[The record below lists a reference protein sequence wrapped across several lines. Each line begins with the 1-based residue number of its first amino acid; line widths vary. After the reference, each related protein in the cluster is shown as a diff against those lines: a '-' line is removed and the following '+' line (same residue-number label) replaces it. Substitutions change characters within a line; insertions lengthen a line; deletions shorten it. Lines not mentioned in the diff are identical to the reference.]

1 MVVISFILFISL
13 RWIFLSFILYW
24 IVEWRLLL
32 ATNILEMK
40 NISKSFP
47 LVKANDKVDFLV
59 RKGEIHALVGENGA
73 GKSTL
78 MSILYG
84 LYLADEGDIYING
97 EKTIISNPNKAIEKK
112 IGMVHQHFMLV
123 PPLTVVENVIL
134 GMEPRKD
141 YFFIDLHKSA
151 NDIKILS
158 DKYGFKIDPWTK
170 IEDISVGIQQRVEII
185 KVLYRGA
192 EILILDEPTA
202 VLTPQEVEELFNILK
217 SLKKQGK
224 TIIFITHKLN
234 EVMSISDRV
243 TIMRN
248 GRVVGVKET
257 QQTNT
262 SEIASLM
269 VGREVLLTT
278 NRLEQEAGKTVLE
291 LKGVTV
297 FNQHKHPILKDI
309 NISIKEGQVLGL
321 AGVEGN
327 GQTELVE
334 IITGLRPV
342 NSGKIFLYNQDI
354 TGLSPRKIRELH
366 IAHIPEDRRKRGFI
380 ADYTVAENLVLGRHY
395 KAPFVKGYFIN
406 FSEIDRYARELIKN
420 YDIRPAVQ
428 ENLLKS
434 LSGGNQ
440 QKVIVARELQG
451 DPILLIAAQPTRGLD
466 VGSIEFVHK
475 QILDERSRSKAI
487 LLVSAE
493 LDEILSLSDE
503 IAVIYEGKI
512 VDILQNKNIDRARLG
527 LLMTGASKKAN
538 PITGK

>member
-1 MVVISFILFISL
+1 MVSK
-13 RWIFLSFILYW
+13 
-24 IVEWRLLL
+24 L
-32 ATNILEMK
+32 AEYLIEMK

-47 LVKANDKVDFLV
+47 LVKANDKVNFAV
-59 RKGEIHALVGENGA
+59 RRGEIHALVGENGA

-84 LYLADEGDIYING
+84 LYQADEGEIFIDGKKVNI
-97 EKTIISNPNKAIEKK
+97 TNPNKAIENK

-134 GMEPRKD
+134 GMEPRRN
-141 YFFIDLHKSA
+141 YFFLDLQKAAS
-151 NDIKILS
+151 DIRNLS
-158 DKYGFKIDPWTK
+158 EKYGFKIDPWAK
-170 IEDISVGIQQRVEII
+170 IEDVSVGIQQRVEII

-202 VLTPQEVEELFNILK
+202 VLTPQEVEELFKILK
-217 SLKKQGK
+217 SLKEQGN

-234 EVMSISDRV
+234 EVMAISDRV
-243 TIMRN
+243 TVMRH
-248 GRVVGVKET
+248 GKVVGTKDT
-257 QQTNT
+257 DQTNT
-262 SEIASLM
+262 SEIATLM

-278 NRLEQEAGKTVLE
+278 NKTEQIFGKTVLR
-291 LKGVTV
+291 LDRVSA
-297 FNQHKHPILKDI
+297 FNQHKYPVLKDI
-309 NISIKEGQVLGL
+309 SLTIKEGQILGI

-334 IITGLRPV
+334 VIAGLRPIS
-342 NSGKIFLYNQDI
+342 SGKIYLYEQDI
-354 TGLSPRKIRELH
+354 TGLSPRRIRELN

-380 ADYTVAENLVLGRHY
+380 AEYSVAENLVLGNHY
-395 KAPFVKGYFIN
+395 RAPFVKGFFIDFPAVKEHAN
-406 FSEIDRYARELIKN
+406 KLIEE
-420 YDIRPAVQ
+420 YDIRPAVK

-440 QKVIVARELQG
+440 QKVIVARELQRE
-451 DPILLIAAQPTRGLD
+451 PILLIAAQPTRGLD

-475 QILDERSRSKAI
+475 QILKERSKGKAI

-503 IAVIYEGKI
+503 IAVIYEGRIVKI
-512 VDILQNKNIDRARLG
+512 VANKDIDRGELG
-527 LLMTGASKKAN
+527 LLMTGALQARDSN
-538 PITGK
+538 